1 MELKNCFYRKR
12 TTLRRLYLL
21 CLFCPVKGMKA
32 FEWPAY
38 FLYIEC
44 LSSVGSTFV
53 KHRQYMFPR
62 IHTDVFAKI
71 TAYLFIG
78 QWASV
83 TIGYFYERQKK
94 NRKNHSRS
102 VWMIDIEVCIFIF
115 ANLSTQ
121 SYKVIAIWLP
131 TTKNE
136 EDDF

>member
-1 MELKNCFYRKR
+1 MEFKNCFYRKGI
-12 TTLRRLYLL
+12 TLRKLYLL

-62 IHTDVFAKI
+62 IHTDVFAKN

-78 QWASV
+78 QWV